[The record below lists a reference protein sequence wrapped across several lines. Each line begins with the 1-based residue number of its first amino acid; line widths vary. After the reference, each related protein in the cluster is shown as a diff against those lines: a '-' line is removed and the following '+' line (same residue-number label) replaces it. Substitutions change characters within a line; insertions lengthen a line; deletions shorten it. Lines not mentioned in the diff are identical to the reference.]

1 MEGLKAHDIFKAD
14 TIGMKANGP
23 FDAVVYAIWDNV
35 DPVFKFISVDE
46 DCSVIAHEEPP
57 RPHGSRW
64 MSNGHQ
70 WKFQGEYP
78 FRQLAGGVDDWRSML
93 WVRPEPKKQPR
104 QEPKEPKTAHDFLTF
119 AGVTL
124 NQRGKD
130 YDQPQGERSAGKV
143 AEAFNAITGRNLS
156 EAEIWLI
163 LQLVK
168 DVRQWQN
175 PDRYHA
181 DSALDGVSYSALK
194 AEALARA
201 AK

>member
-1 MEGLKAHDIFKAD
+1 MVFPFKDNLEGELID
-14 TIGMKANGP
+14 
-23 FDAVVYAIWDNV
+23 V
-35 DPVFKFISVDE
+35 DWEQAGTWVQFVTVDC
-46 DCSVIAHEEPP
+46 DMSICLHEL
-57 RPHGSRW
+57 RPKIHGARW
-64 MSNGHQ
+64 MSSGDMQ
-70 WKFQGEYP
+70 IVAKKFSQGGRY
-78 FRQLAGGVDDWRSML
+78 DWRLMV
-93 WVRPEPKKQPR
+93 WVRPGSVFKAEEVSKQTT
-104 QEPKEPKTAHDFLTF
+104 KEPKTAHDFLTF